1 MKYIKPLVTIVML
14 ITLVIVPV
22 SWFAGRLSKQT
33 MTRPITNSNVNTNIT
48 TPTTVPSPSTKTS
61 TITSSPINTKSNQC
75 IVTIDSVQYDVTT
88 FKNMHSG
95 GDIFVC
101 GTDMSQ
107 TFWAEHSARELRQMQ
122 RYRIN

>member
-33 MTRPITNSNVNTNIT
+33 MTSPITNTNIT
-48 TPTTVPSPSTKTS
+48 TSTTVTNPSAVPSTS
-61 TITSSPINTKSNQC
+61 TSSPVNTKSNQC

-107 TFWAEHSARELRQMQ
+107 TFWAEHGARELRQMQ